1 MTRTFACVNQK
12 GGVGKTSTTMH
23 LAGAASRRG
32 LRTLLIDADPQGN
45 LTSALGPD
53 DLTHETAGL
62 ADALSFNA
70 PEETL
75 SDVIVPSRW
84 DHVDLVP
91 TTGATLAAVQQE
103 LSARSL
109 GGNHVLREALASL
122 ETAYDLVLIDCPP
135 SLDTLSINA
144 FTASDALVVI
154 TDAARFG
161 GEGLLQ
167 LFQTMQM
174 VRQYCDRPDLRIQG
188 AIFNA
193 YDHRQVE
200 QRKWYS
206 EIVSVL
212 EQMGVPEIYPAVPR
226 RITLAA
232 CTSSGTRLDQCTDSR
247 ASELV
252 KIFDRHLDTLLS

>member
-1 MTRTFACVNQK
+1 MTRIFSVVNQK

-23 LAGAASRRG
+23 LAGAASLKG

-45 LTSALGPD
+45 LTSVLGPD
-53 DLTHETAGL
+53 ELTHETAGL

-70 PEETL
+70 PEESLT
-75 SDVIVPSRW
+75 DVIVSTRW
-84 DHVDLVP
+84 EQVDLVP

-103 LSARSL
+103 LGARSL
-109 GGNHVLREALASL
+109 GGNHVLREALAPL
-122 ETAYDLVLIDCPP
+122 VDRYDLVLIDCPP
-135 SLDTLSINA
+135 SLDTLSVNA
-144 FTASDALVVI
+144 FTASDALVVV

-174 VRQYCDRPDLRIQG
+174 VRQYCDRPDLRIAG

-193 YDHRQVE
+193 YDHRQNE
-200 QRKWYS
+200 QRKWYQ

-212 EQMGVPEIYPAVPR
+212 EQMGVSEIYPPVPR

-232 CTSSGTRLDQCTDSR
+232 CTSSGTRLDQSTDSR
-247 ASELV
+247 AGELAQ
-252 KIFDRHLDTLLS
+252 IFDRHLDTLLS